1 MRWTVLIPAKALPDA
16 KTRLAGA
23 TADAAAHRELVEA
36 IRADTASAARA
47 AANVA
52 RVVLVTDRLSGE
64 SDPLTFVQHAPG
76 LNAALAEA
84 AAEAASRWPDDG
96 VAALVGDLPAL
107 RADELSAALDAAS
120 AHPRA
125 YVADAPGSGTTMLTA
140 LPGHDLAPEFGAD
153 SAARHARLGVQL
165 SGRPGLRHDV
175 DTAADLDAALELGVG
190 SATLGALRNTRDSPA
205 RGMMTG

>member
-16 KTRLAGA
+16 KSRLAGA
-23 TADAAAHRELVEA
+23 TADAAAHRALVEA
-36 IRADTASAARA
+36 IRADTAAAARE

-52 RVVLVTDRLSGE
+52 RVVLVTDRATGA
-64 SDPLTFVQHAPG
+64 SDRLTFVQRAPG

-84 AAEAASRWPDDG
+84 AAEASARWPADG

-107 RADELSAALDAAS
+107 RADELSVALDAAA

-140 LPGHDLAPEFGAD
+140 LPGVELAPHFGEG
-153 SAARHARLGVQL
+153 SAARHGRHATPLA
-165 SGRPGLRHDV
+165 GRPGLRHDV
-175 DTAADLDAALELGVG
+175 DTAADLDAALALGVG
-190 SATLGALRNTRDSPA
+190 VATLHALRGTRESVA

>member
-1 MRWTVLIPAKALPDA
+1 MRWTVLIPAKALPEA

-23 TADAAAHRELVEA
+23 SADATAHRELVEA

-52 RVVLVTDRLSGE
+52 RVVLVTDHPADVP
-64 SDPLTFVQHAPG
+64 DPLIFVQRAPG
-76 LNAALAEA
+76 LNAALTEA
-84 AAEAASRWPDDG
+84 AADAAARWPADG

-107 RADELSAALDAAS
+107 RAVELSAALDAA
-120 AHPRA
+120 AQHARA
-125 YVADAPGSGTTMLTA
+125 FVADAPGSGTTMLTA
-140 LPGHDLAPEFGAD
+140 LPGHALTPQFGAG
-153 SAARHARLGVQL
+153 SAARHGRLAAPL
-165 SGRPGLRHDV
+165 PARPGLRQDV

-190 SATLGALRNTRDSPA
+190 AATLRALRDTRDSPA